1 MFREIKKIS
10 NNILFINLGILG
22 LVTFI
27 IIIYLA
33 LSNYIHDM
41 SFFSFIG
48 SIIIHKKIIPL
59 SQKTISPI
67 LKPLSL
73 SLIKNNRFD
82 FQSFKFSVIYI

>member
-27 IIIYLA
+27 IIIYLV

-41 SFFSFIG
+41 SFFTFIG
-48 SIIIHKKIIPL
+48 LYIPIFLAIMTIEMILLTIFFNCYRICCKKNIILPV
-59 SQKTISPI
+59 SQE
-67 LKPLSL
+67 
-73 SLIKNNRFD
+73 
-82 FQSFKFSVIYI
+82 V